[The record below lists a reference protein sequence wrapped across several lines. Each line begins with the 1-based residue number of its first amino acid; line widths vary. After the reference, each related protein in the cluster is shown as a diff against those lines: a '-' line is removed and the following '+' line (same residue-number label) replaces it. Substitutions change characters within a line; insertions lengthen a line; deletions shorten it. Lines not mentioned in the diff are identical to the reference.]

1 MPILLKLFPKTEEE
15 GILSNSFCEDSITNG
30 LPQWLSS
37 KESVCNAGEAGD
49 MDSIPKSGK
58 IPWRKA

>member
-15 GILSNSFCEDSITNG
+15 GILSNSFYEDSITNG